1 MNSKRWS
8 ENKKER
14 KWIVDGP
21 RRMRMKHSF
30 LPLPPIIRQIPFS
43 TSRSFR
49 IARARTLRRLFAYT
63 ERYTHGQK
71 GGRGKGYAFERD
83 RIREFPSGRFNFSF
97 TSKEKRKSPSRCL
110 PRARRAQCFP
120 ARFLGNRAFGTFFID
135 GLVRR
140 KCGLLFYGGRN
151 RNVETSVGNP
161 WIGEEKSLLLCF
173 SWFLSLVSF
182 KVS

>member
-135 GLVRR
+135 GFGENAIYSFTVGEIETLRR
-140 KCGLLFYGGRN
+140 LWEIHG
-151 RNVETSVGNP
+151 
-161 WIGEEKSLLLCF
+161 
-173 SWFLSLVSF
+173 
-182 KVS
+182 